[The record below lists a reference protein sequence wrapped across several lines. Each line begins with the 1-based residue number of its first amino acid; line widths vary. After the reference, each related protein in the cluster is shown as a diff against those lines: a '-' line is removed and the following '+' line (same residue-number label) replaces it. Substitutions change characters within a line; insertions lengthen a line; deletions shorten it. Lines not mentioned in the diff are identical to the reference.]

1 VAQIF
6 HFTPENALATLRFA
20 GLAHRPEKGFKDWS
34 RPAARAFMPP
44 ETRFR
49 DAAAR

>member
-6 HFTPENALATLRFA
+6 QFTLENALAALRFA
-20 GLAHRPEKGFKDWS
+20 GLAHRPGKRFKDWS
-34 RPAARAFMPP
+34 RPSACAFMPP